1 MDRYGFCG
9 FCGARFAD
17 GQMWPRVCSGC
28 GNVTYRNPL
37 PVAVMV
43 APVDVGGRIGVLA
56 VRRAIA
62 PRAGALALPG
72 GFIELGESWQA
83 AAARE
88 LREETG
94 VTIPAAAVSLFTVL
108 SAPDV
113 LIVFGQVEPL
123 PQASLPPL
131 LPTAEASEIVILTAP
146 VELAFPLHT
155 AVLRDYLT

>member
-1 MDRYGFCG
+1 MERQGFCG
-9 FCGARFAD
+9 FCGARFEV
-17 GQMWPRVCSGC
+17 GQAWPRVCGAC
-28 GNVTYRNPL
+28 GNITYRNPL

-43 APVDVGGRIGVLA
+43 APVDAGGRIGVLA

-62 PRAGALALPG
+62 PQAGALALPG

-94 VTIPAAAVSLFTVL
+94 VDLPASAVRLLTVH

-155 AVLRDYLT
+155 LVLREFLG

>member
-1 MDRYGFCG
+1 MERQGFCG
-9 FCGARFAD
+9 YCGARFEV
-17 GQMWPRVCSGC
+17 GQPWPRVCGAC

-37 PVAVMV
+37 PVAVML
-43 APVDVGGRIGVLA
+43 APVDLGGRIGVLA

-62 PRAGALALPG
+62 PRAGWLALPG
-72 GFIELGESWQA
+72 GFIEVGETWQA

-88 LREETG
+88 LHEETG
-94 VTIPAAAVSLFTVL
+94 VTIHAAAVHLLTVH

-155 AVLRDYLT
+155 LVLREFLG